1 MTLRFKV
8 VLKEKMV
15 YLHRASYRNWFIIQS
30 ATSLLL
36 TLQIFNHYKK
46 YISHLSMLTNKTQIY
61 CMMKKAAANYLRNQL
76 KKIPEKHFNQE
87 LMSTTKMLASF
98 ASKKEKNYTEWIFLK
113 LVQVCLEWLNYFGIR
128 VFFIRMNTI
137 SNSRD
142 ALPICQISHGSIL
155 QEKHQK
161 LLLKN
166 KKFRKLRTL
175 IVWWLIQKLLKLLD
189 KI

>member
-1 MTLRFKV
+1 
-8 VLKEKMV
+8 MV
-15 YLHRASYRNWFIIQS
+15 YLHRVSYRNWFIIQN

-61 CMMKKAAANYLRNQL
+61 CMMKKAAANYLRNSWRRFQ
-76 KKIPEKHFNQE
+76 
-87 LMSTTKMLASF
+87 
-98 ASKKEKNYTEWIFLK
+98 KNTSIKNWYLQQKCLHHLPARRRISEWIFLK

-161 LLLKN
+161 PLLKN